1 MAGVPGFASGSGATG
16 AGLPRFP
23 VGAGDERMMEMIR
36 ASVALPTWGNYG
48 KAWDE
53 WVALVGDRSVD
64 SSDDER
70 LQVTMEYFMSLR
82 SAGFTAAFAQ
92 RRLSGLAFHFKLR
105 GWADSTKHFVFRQAL
120 RGWKKERV
128 SKDTRRPVSYSL
140 LVRLLDS
147 TRGLCASPYEGA
159 LFRACFSLAFF
170 GALRVG
176 ELVPPSR
183 TREGGLK
190 GDDVILANGSLR
202 IRKSKTDGFGRGEWL
217 PLHSVVGPACPVRAV
232 SEYLQLRPPGGSF
245 LNHLDGSPVTR
256 FQFQSVFKRCLVAV
270 GVPPGE
276 FGTHSF
282 RIGAATEAARAGLS
296 NAEVQRIGRW
306 RSSCF
311 AGYIRPELLD

>member
-1 MAGVPGFASGSGATG
+1 
-16 AGLPRFP
+16 
-23 VGAGDERMMEMIR
+23 MMELIR
-36 ASVALPTWGNYG
+36 ASVALPTWGSYG

-53 WVALVGDRSVD
+53 WVAAVGDRSVD
-64 SSDDER
+64 SSDSER
-70 LQVTMEYFMSLR
+70 LQVTVEYFLSLR
-82 SAGFTAAFAQ
+82 SAGLSAAVAQ
-92 RRLSGLAFHFKLR
+92 RRLSGLSFHFKLR
-105 GWADSTKHFVFRQAL
+105 GWVDSTKHFVFTQAL

-128 SKDTRRPVSYSL
+128 TKDTRRPVSYSL

-147 TRGLCASPYEGA
+147 TGRQCVSPYEGA

-183 TREGGLK
+183 TREGGLR

-202 IRKSKTDGFGRGEWL
+202 VRIRKSKTDHFGRGEWL

-232 SEYLQLRPPGGSF
+232 SEYLQLRPPGSSF
-245 LNHLDGSPVTR
+245 LVHSDGSPVTR
-256 FQFQSVFKRCLVAV
+256 FQFQSVFKRCLQAA
-270 GVPPGE
+270 GVPPGD

-296 NAEVQRIGRW
+296 NSEVQRIGRW
-306 RSSCF
+306 RSACF